1 MNRRAKL
8 SLVPDKGVT
17 KKQAAG
23 FEVASP
29 EESGQARAEAPPLA
43 AKARAPGGA
52 EAASPRG
59 EQAKVSAAPPAPWP
73 SGRQLVKVVAV
84 VAVVAL
90 SLFLFRRRLF

>member
-29 EESGQARAEAPPLA
+29 EEAEQGRAGAPPA
-43 AKARAPGGA
+43 AKARAPGSA
-52 EAASPRG
+52 KAASARG
-59 EQAKVSAAPPAPWP
+59 EQAKAAAVPPASWP

-90 SLFLFRRRLF
+90 SLLLLRRRLF